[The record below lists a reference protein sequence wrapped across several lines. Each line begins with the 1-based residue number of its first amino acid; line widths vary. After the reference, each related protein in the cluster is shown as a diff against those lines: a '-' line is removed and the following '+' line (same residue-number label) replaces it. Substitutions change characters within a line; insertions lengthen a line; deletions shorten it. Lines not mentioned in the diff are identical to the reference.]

1 MRISDWSSDVCSSD
15 LQGAI
20 FLERHQDA
28 AHLGLAASL
37 DQPLLELRG
46 LHVRG
51 RIERGFKRAM
61 FGNQLAR
68 GLGPDA
74 ADARDIVRTVTH
86 QGQDIADKMRPDA
99 ELLLD
104 LVDIDALVLHRIE
117 HVDAVRSVGAITF
130 AHQLHQILVGRDHG
144 HIPALALR
152 STGIGCD
159 KVIGLEPLL
168 RSEEHTSELQSLMR
182 TSYAVFCL
190 KKKKHIYT
198 TTPT

>member
-74 ADARDIVRTVTH
+74 PDARDIVRTVRSSERRVVK
-86 QGQDIADKMRPDA
+86 ACVRPCRSRWSPDK
-99 ELLLD
+99 
-104 LVDIDALVLHRIE
+104 
-117 HVDAVRSVGAITF
+117 
-130 AHQLHQILVGRDHG
+130 
-144 HIPALALR
+144 
-152 STGIGCD
+152 
-159 KVIGLEPLL
+159 
-168 RSEEHTSELQSLMR
+168 
-182 TSYAVFCL
+182 
-190 KKKKHIYT
+190 
-198 TTPT
+198 